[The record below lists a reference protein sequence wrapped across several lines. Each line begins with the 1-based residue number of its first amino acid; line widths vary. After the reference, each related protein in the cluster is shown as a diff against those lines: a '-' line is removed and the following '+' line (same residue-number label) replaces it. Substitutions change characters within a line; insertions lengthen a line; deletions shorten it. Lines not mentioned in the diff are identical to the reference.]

1 MRKKIAAAC
10 CLATVLST
18 TAWAADYTFEGP
30 DGGLFARPTSD
41 ETIYVDQKEVNV
53 DRSKNTAL
61 VPPAFGSATAYL
73 PGSGE
78 ALTPNLVGGGSVIPG
93 SGSAGGT
100 IVTPPTISGSTDI
113 SHNPGGVVS
122 GSGGSFTIVTP
133 ELYYS
138 AGHIGTLKI
147 PSIGLNVKVYQGTPI
162 GCCRCKG
169 RLPGSFWRNP
179 MRL

>member
-61 VPPAFGSATAYL
+61 VPPRLRREKQKQPLISLLSSAARLY
-73 PGSGE
+73 P
-78 ALTPNLVGGGSVIPG
+78 AIPC
-93 SGSAGGT
+93 SYT
-100 IVTPPTISGSTDI
+100 STW
-113 SHNPGGVVS
+113 
-122 GSGGSFTIVTP
+122 T
-133 ELYYS
+133 
-138 AGHIGTLKI
+138 
-147 PSIGLNVKVYQGTPI
+147 
-162 GCCRCKG
+162 
-169 RLPGSFWRNP
+169 
-179 MRL
+179 

>member
-61 VPPAFGSATAYL
+61 VPPASA
-73 PGSGE
+73 
-78 ALTPNLVGGGSVIPG
+78 ALQPICRA
-93 SGSAGGT
+93 AGK
-100 IVTPPTISGSTDI
+100 
-113 SHNPGGVVS
+113 
-122 GSGGSFTIVTP
+122 
-133 ELYYS
+133 L
-138 AGHIGTLKI
+138 
-147 PSIGLNVKVYQGTPI
+147 
-162 GCCRCKG
+162 
-169 RLPGSFWRNP
+169 
-179 MRL
+179 

>member
-61 VPPAFGSATAYL
+61 VPPAFGSAT
-73 PGSGE
+73 
-78 ALTPNLVGGGSVIPG
+78 
-93 SGSAGGT
+93 
-100 IVTPPTISGSTDI
+100 
-113 SHNPGGVVS
+113 VV
-122 GSGGSFTIVTP
+122 F
-133 ELYYS
+133 EKL
-138 AGHIGTLKI
+138 
-147 PSIGLNVKVYQGTPI
+147 
-162 GCCRCKG
+162 
-169 RLPGSFWRNP
+169 
-179 MRL
+179 